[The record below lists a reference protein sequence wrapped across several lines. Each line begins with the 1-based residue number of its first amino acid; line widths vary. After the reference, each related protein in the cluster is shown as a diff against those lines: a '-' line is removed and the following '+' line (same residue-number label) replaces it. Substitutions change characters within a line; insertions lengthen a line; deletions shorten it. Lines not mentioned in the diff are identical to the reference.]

1 VSVGGVLS
9 CPACE
14 NPLPTT
20 PAIRG
25 RDRLHGTPGEFVVYV
40 CRRCGSGRTL
50 PFVAP
55 EDLAELYPPSYNA
68 FALPANVVL
77 RGAATALFRWR
88 YWWGLRRPPLV
99 ELSPLAPGRLLDV
112 GSGRGDLGLV
122 LGEHGWRVTGVEPSR
137 EACDEAN
144 ARGAPTLHGT
154 LATVSTRLDSD
165 FDAIVFQH
173 SLEHVAEP
181 VDDLRLARQHLSPGG
196 LLLVSLPNFDCW
208 QSRRFGSDWFH
219 LDLPRHRAH
228 LTARGID
235 FLLRR
240 AGLEPLRIGTST
252 SADGLPMS
260 IQYRLFGER
269 RCRRGFPLYASITA
283 TLATSPLTALAD
295 RAAGAGDILHA
306 VARRAQTPAGHSAPP
321 PG

>member
-1 VSVGGVLS
+1 V
-9 CPACE
+9 
-14 NPLPTT
+14 
-20 PAIRG
+20 
-25 RDRLHGTPGEFVVYV
+25 HV
-40 CRRCGSGRTL
+40 CGSCGSGRTL
-50 PFVAP
+50 PYVGP
-55 EDLAELYPPSYNA
+55 ERLGELYPPSYNA
-68 FALPANVVL
+68 FALPANPVL
-77 RGAATALFRWR
+77 RTAATALFRWR
-88 YWWGLRRPPLV
+88 YWRSLRRPPLA
-99 ELSPLAPGRLLDV
+99 ELSPLTPGRLLDV

-144 ARGAPTLHGT
+144 ARGAPTLDGT
-154 LATVSTRLDSD
+154 LATVSPRLDAD
-165 FDAIVFQH
+165 FEAVLFQH

-181 VDDLRLARQHLSPGG
+181 VDDLRLAREHLSPGG
-196 LLLVSLPNFDCW
+196 LLLVSLPNFGCW

-240 AGLEPLRIGTST
+240 AGLEPLRIATST

-260 IQYRLFGER
+260 IQYRIFGGR
-269 RCRRGFPLYASITA
+269 RYRSGFPLYASIA
-283 TLATSPLTALAD
+283 AALATSPLTALAD

-306 VARRAQTPAGHSAPP
+306 VARRPRPGGVIAAPP